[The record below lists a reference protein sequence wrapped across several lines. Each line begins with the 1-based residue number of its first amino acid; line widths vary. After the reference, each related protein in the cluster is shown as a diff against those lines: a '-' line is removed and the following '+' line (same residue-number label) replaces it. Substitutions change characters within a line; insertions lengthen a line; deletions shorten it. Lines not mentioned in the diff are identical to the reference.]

1 MDIWICDV
9 LFFQLLMEMFVEG
22 FWNNYVVMVA
32 LDSINLPFTFL
43 LVLINI
49 QLEILPD
56 EWVVYIGVEDLLCKT
71 ST

>member
-9 LFFQLLMEMFVEG
+9 LYFQLLMEMFVEG
-22 FWNNYVVMVA
+22 FWYNYVVMVA
-32 LDSINLPFTFL
+32 LDSINCPFTFL

-56 EWVVYIGVEDLLCKT
+56 EWVVYIGVEFLIV
-71 ST
+71 

>member
-9 LFFQLLMEMFVEG
+9 LYFQLLMEMFVEG
-22 FWNNYVVMVA
+22 VWYSYVVMVA

-56 EWVVYIGVEDLLCKT
+56 KWVVYIGVEFLIL
-71 ST
+71 